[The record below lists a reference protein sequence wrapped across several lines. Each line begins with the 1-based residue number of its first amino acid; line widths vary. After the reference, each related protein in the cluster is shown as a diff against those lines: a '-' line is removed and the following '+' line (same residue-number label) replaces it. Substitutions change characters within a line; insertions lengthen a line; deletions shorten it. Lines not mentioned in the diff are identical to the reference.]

1 LINKTPNSSAD
12 EVWEVTGM
20 GTNHEIAVIAFFD
33 NGHHLC
39 SCRKLARQGI
49 LCVHFFAVLQ
59 RSHTPKFHIGLL
71 PSRWYK
77 DSALNEDLSNCAV
90 ICAEGEIQDTS
101 ASIFLTAIKQRWSNS
116 IEQDLQ
122 QQRSKV
128 QKFGEVWGK
137 SREASLLSIELNDN
151 QLNRFLT
158 KLIAELREEKSK
170 RAAANTNEVCFL
182 FHLCICLFVKLIYYN
197 EIS

>member
-1 LINKTPNSSAD
+1 MAE

-20 GTNHEIAVIAFFD
+20 GTPSEIAVIAFFD
-33 NGHHLC
+33 NGHHRC
-39 SCRKLARQGI
+39 SCRKFTRQGI
-49 LCVHFFAVLQ
+49 ICVHFFAILQ
-59 RSHTPKFHIGLL
+59 RSQTPKFHIGLL

-77 DSALNEDLSNCAV
+77 DSVLNEDLSNCAV
-90 ICAEGEIQDTS
+90 LCAEGEICNTS
-101 ASIFLTAIKQRWSNS
+101 ASIFLNDIKQRQSNS
-116 IEQDLQ
+116 IEQALQ

-137 SREASLLSIELNDN
+137 SREASLLSVELNDN

-170 RAAANTNEVCFL
+170 RAAANTDEVCVYCFL
-182 FHLCICLFVKLIYYN
+182 FALLVLHFLLKG
-197 EIS
+197 IS